1 MLGKK
6 LDFAAYG
13 IDIKFDEDALKIL
26 AQIASEEN
34 TGARGLVS
42 AVEGALLPFEKK
54 LPSTV
59 IREFPV
65 TEHVIRKPEEAL
77 TDMIAAKDSDARHRT
92 FEELSRQEQAFIR
105 DYLKSNTGKLAENFS
120 LTMTAARIATVAN
133 CYSRHAVDVG
143 TAIRQIRS
151 YYDEVKQIELYFFKN
166 HDINIVLEEDA
177 IDFIIEKFVTS
188 DMHLDEFY
196 KKLNIDFEHGLKL
209 VREKTGKNR
218 FFINR
223 EALLNPE
230 SYIRNSLATELNLP

>member
-1 MLGKK
+1 
-6 LDFAAYG
+6 
-13 IDIKFDEDALKIL
+13 
-26 AQIASEEN
+26 
-34 TGARGLVS
+34 
-42 AVEGALLPFEKK
+42 
-54 LPSTV
+54 
-59 IREFPV
+59 
-65 TEHVIRKPEEAL
+65 
-77 TDMIAAKDSDARHRT
+77 
-92 FEELSRQEQAFIR
+92 
-105 DYLKSNTGKLAENFS
+105 
-120 LTMTAARIATVAN
+120 MTAARIATVAN

-230 SYIRNSLATELNLP
+230 TYIRNSLATELNLP